1 MNKLW
6 IPLGLLLLI
15 ALPMGCSKGGDDS
28 GSQAG
33 GTAATSSPGAIT
45 PEQALE
51 TFKQRCST
59 CHGDNGTGT
68 GPGSATLNPKP
79 RNFHDK
85 TWQASVTDQQIE
97 NTIKVGGAAVGKSP
111 AMPAQ
116 PDLASKPEVLAGLRN
131 LIRNFGKN

>member
-6 IPLGLLLLI
+6 IPLALLLV
-15 ALPMGCSKGGDDS
+15 ALPLGCSKGGDDS
-28 GSQAG
+28 GSTQSAG
-33 GTAATSSPGAIT
+33 GTPAPGALT
-45 PEQALE
+45 PAQAQE
-51 TFKQRCST
+51 AFNQRCST
-59 CHGDNGTGT
+59 CHGTDGTGT

-85 TWQASVTDQQIE
+85 AWQQSVTDQQIE

-111 AMPAQ
+111 AMPAH
-116 PDLASKPEVLAGLRN
+116 PDLASKPEVITALRD